1 MKKQSKLV
9 NKKPG
14 QKSTSQNQM
23 SKEDQQEFLMW
34 LQQKLQIQSEEELQN
49 QIQELGEEGI
59 AQAYSTFQQEK
70 SSMQKQ
76 AMKRGGMLKRLAN
89 LRELKCGGKMKKTKK
104 ESGGKVKKLKL
115 FDKDCCK

>member
-1 MKKQSKLV
+1 
-9 NKKPG
+9 
-14 QKSTSQNQM
+14 
-23 SKEDQQEFLMW
+23 
-34 LQQKLQIQSEEELQN
+34 
-49 QIQELGEEGI
+49 
-59 AQAYSTFQQEK
+59 
-70 SSMQKQ
+70 MQKQ